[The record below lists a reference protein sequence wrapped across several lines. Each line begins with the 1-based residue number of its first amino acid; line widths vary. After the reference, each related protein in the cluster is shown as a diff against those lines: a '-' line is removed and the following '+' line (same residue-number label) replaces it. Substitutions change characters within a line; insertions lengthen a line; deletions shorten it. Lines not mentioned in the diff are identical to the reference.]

1 VSASYK
7 LLQTETGCALRA
19 KTASKQKQREIFAYT
34 QATAPAMSSLLKNL
48 GVKKKKSPEQLVRA
62 AAQALDENNTESIA
76 KRLAAM
82 KEILY
87 GEEDKDPVEA
97 KCKELSASLR
107 QAALMPR
114 LIEAMPSLPFETR
127 KDLAQVFNNLV
138 RKNHEGF
145 AEYVAGT
152 PSIVPML
159 VSATAYIPQ
168 ISYVAEF

>member
-1 VSASYK
+1 
-7 LLQTETGCALRA
+7 
-19 KTASKQKQREIFAYT
+19 
-34 QATAPAMSSLLKNL
+34 MSSLLKNL

-62 AAQALDENNTESIA
+62 AAQALDDNNTESIA
-76 KRLAAM
+76 KRLSAM

-87 GEEDKDPVEA
+87 GEEDKDPVET

-159 VSATAYIPQ
+159 VKFDDCKSFERLIDCHV
-168 ISYVAEF
+168 ISLYRLKRSQSLDAASKRLAR

>member
-1 VSASYK
+1 
-7 LLQTETGCALRA
+7 
-19 KTASKQKQREIFAYT
+19 
-34 QATAPAMSSLLKNL
+34 MSSLLKNL

-62 AAQALDENNTESIA
+62 AAQALDDNNTESIA

-87 GEEDKDPVEA
+87 GEEDKDPVET

-107 QAALMPR
+107 QAVLMPR

-159 VSATAYIPQ
+159 VSSIHLTHKHHFEGSQNAPDDGSLCDLKGSQ
-168 ISYVAEF
+168 SLD